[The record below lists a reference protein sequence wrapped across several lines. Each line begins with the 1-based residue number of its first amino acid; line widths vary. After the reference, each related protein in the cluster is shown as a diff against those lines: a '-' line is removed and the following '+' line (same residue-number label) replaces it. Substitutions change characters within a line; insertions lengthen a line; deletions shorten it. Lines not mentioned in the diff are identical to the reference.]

1 MGFQISLCQFH
12 KNCLSER
19 LLEGKAVTLLDDFT
33 EHTEVS
39 QKVSF
44 SLLSEDISFG
54 LIVFKRS
61 EISVLR
67 FHRNKAFKEI
77 YEIQM

>member
-19 LLEGKAVTLLDDFT
+19 LLEGKAVTL
-33 EHTEVS
+33 EMIS
-39 QKVSF
+39 QNTKQF
-44 SLLSEDISFG
+44 LRKLLILCYGRIFPLALKSSKG
-54 LIVFKRS
+54 S

-67 FHRNKAFKEI
+67 FHRNKASKEI
-77 YEIQM
+77 HEIQM

>member
-19 LLEGKAVTLLDDFT
+19 LPEGKAVTLLDDFT
-33 EHTEVS
+33 EHKEVS

-44 SLLSEDISFG
+44 SFLSEDISFSP
-54 LIVFKRS
+54 IVSKGS

-67 FHRNKAFKEI
+67 FHSNKASKEI
-77 YEIQM
+77 DEIQM